1 VRGDRTSDCR
11 LQSAADPLN
20 NTAGANTMADAFDL
34 HTAVTHASPADI
46 AGWPITVTITT
57 VNEDPRGGFELLFDR
72 ILPESWKWPSNPAVP
87 SDNFQFT
94 VWSFV
99 QVGGK
104 WHGAGFVQMWQGRS
118 MKTGALPAIFAINDG
133 APGYVNWWGDV
144 RRLWGEMSDYV
155 PRPGDHVGFLVSA
168 GNGRLVQGVTSVRE
182 RSNVVLV
189 TLTASDVLSVSTGA
203 AVPPGPEPVNLTP
216 TAPKL
221 ASLEKLIKEAENQS
235 RLLATTLD
243 ELKRAIAAL
252 R

>member
-1 VRGDRTSDCR
+1 
-11 LQSAADPLN
+11 
-20 NTAGANTMADAFDL
+20 MADAFDL
-34 HTAVTHASPADI
+34 HTVVTHASPADI
-46 AGWPITVTITT
+46 ADWPITVTITT

-72 ILPESWKWPSNPAVP
+72 TLPESWKWPSNPAVP

-94 VWSFV
+94 VWAFV

-118 MKTGALPAIFAINDG
+118 MKTGALPAIFSVNDG
-133 APGYVNWWGDV
+133 AQGYVNWWGDV

-155 PRPGDHVGFLVSA
+155 PRPGDQVGFLVSA

-189 TLTASDVLSVSTGA
+189 TLPASDVLSVSTGA
-203 AVPPGPEPVNLTP
+203 AVPPGPVVPAVPTTAPVNLTP
-216 TAPKL
+216 TAPQL
-221 ASLEKLIKEAENQS
+221 AQLEKLIKDAENQS
-235 RLLATTLD
+235 RLLAAHLD

>member
-1 VRGDRTSDCR
+1 
-11 LQSAADPLN
+11 
-20 NTAGANTMADAFDL
+20 MADAFDL

-46 AGWPITVTITT
+46 ADWPITVTITT

-72 ILPESWKWPSNPAVP
+72 TLPESWKWPSNPAVP

-144 RRLWGEMSDYV
+144 RRLWGVMSDYV
-155 PRPGDHVGFLVSA
+155 PRPGDQVGFLVSA
-168 GNGRLVQGVTSVRE
+168 GNGRLVPGVTSVRE
-182 RSNVVLV
+182 RSNVVFV

-203 AVPPGPEPVNLTP
+203 PISTPAPVNPTP
-216 TAPKL
+216 TAPQH
-221 ASLEKLIKEAENQS
+221 ANLEKLIKDAENQS
-235 RLLATTLD
+235 RLLTATLD
-243 ELKRAIAAL
+243 ELKRAITAL

>member
-1 VRGDRTSDCR
+1 
-11 LQSAADPLN
+11 
-20 NTAGANTMADAFDL
+20 MADAFDL

-46 AGWPITVTITT
+46 ADWPITVTITT

-72 ILPESWKWPSNPAVP
+72 TLPESWKWPSNPAVP

-94 VWSFV
+94 VWSFA

-144 RRLWGEMSDYV
+144 RRLWGAMSDYV
-155 PRPGDHVGFLVSA
+155 PRPGDQVGFLVSA

-189 TLTASDVLSVSTGA
+189 TLPASDVLSVSTGA
-203 AVPPGPEPVNLTP
+203 AISTPGPINLTP
-216 TAPKL
+216 TASQH
-221 ASLEKLIKEAENQS
+221 ANLEKLIKEAENQS
-235 RLLATTLD
+235 RLLAATLD
-243 ELKRAIAAL
+243 ELKRAITAL

>member
-1 VRGDRTSDCR
+1 
-11 LQSAADPLN
+11 
-20 NTAGANTMADAFDL
+20 MADAFDL

-46 AGWPITVTITT
+46 ADWPITVTITT

-72 ILPESWKWPSNPAVP
+72 TLPESWKWPSNPAVP

-155 PRPGDHVGFLVSA
+155 PRPGDQIGFLVSA

-189 TLTASDVLSVSTGA
+189 TLTASDVLGVSTGA
-203 AVPPGPEPVNLTP
+203 AVPPGPAPVNLTP
-216 TAPKL
+216 TAPQL
-221 ASLEKLIKEAENQS
+221 ANLEKLIKEAEDQS
-235 RLLATTLD
+235 RLLAAHLA

>member
-1 VRGDRTSDCR
+1 
-11 LQSAADPLN
+11 
-20 NTAGANTMADAFDL
+20 MADAFDL
-34 HTAVTHASPADI
+34 HTAVTHASPADV
-46 AGWPITVTITT
+46 ADWPITVTITS

-72 ILPESWKWPSNPAVP
+72 TLPESWKWPSNPAVP

-99 QVGGK
+99 QVGGQ
-104 WHGAGFVQMWQGRS
+104 WQGAGFVQMWQGRS
-118 MKTGALPAIFAINDG
+118 MKTGALPAMFAINDG

-155 PRPGDHVGFLVSA
+155 PRAGDQVGFLVSA

-189 TLTASDVLSVSTGA
+189 TLTASDVLSVIVGA
-203 AVPPGPEPVNLTP
+203 AVPPGPAVPAVSTTAPVNLTP
-216 TAPKL
+216 TAPQL
-221 ASLEKLIKEAENQS
+221 AHLEKLIKDAENQS
-235 RLLATTLD
+235 RLLVALLD